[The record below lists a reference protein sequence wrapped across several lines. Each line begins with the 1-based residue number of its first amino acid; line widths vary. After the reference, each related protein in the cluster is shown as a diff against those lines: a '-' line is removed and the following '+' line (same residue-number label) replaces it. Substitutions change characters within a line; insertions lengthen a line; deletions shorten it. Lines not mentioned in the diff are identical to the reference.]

1 MSNHAPT
8 PRTGLPRR
16 ALLGAAVATAAAGAL
31 DWHLPVPAAAAS
43 TTSSSLPFA
52 QPGHEVRP
60 KFRWWWPDG
69 LVRPDEI
76 RREIDQIADAGF
88 GGAEIAA
95 VHHSV
100 TDAAVLDTA
109 HHGWGSASW
118 VTGVEAALTQAARR
132 GITVDLTIG
141 PSWPAAVPGITPDS
155 DAAVKE
161 LAYGSAT
168 LTAGTSYSGAVPAPV
183 HTAAPGVTRQDLLLV
198 HAARVNTA
206 NSTRK
211 ETGLDLDSV
220 TDLSDAV
227 TMRHPHLDRARRR
240 HLGDPLVLGARLRT
254 DPGGRPAHRHR
265 RVRGRPLQ
273 RGRHPGGDRLLG
285 GPRSHPR
292 RTCGC

>member
-31 DWHLPVPAAAAS
+31 DWRLPVPAAAAS
-43 TTSSSLPFA
+43 APSLPFA
-52 QPGHEVRP
+52 EPAREVRP

-88 GGAEIAA
+88 GGAEIGA

-100 TDAAVLDTA
+100 TDTAVLDTA

-118 VTGVEAALTQAARR
+118 VAGVEAALAQAARR

-161 LAYGSAT
+161 LAYGTVT
-168 LTAGTSYSGAVPAPV
+168 LAAGTAYSGAVPAPV
-183 HTAAPGVTRQDLLLV
+183 YAAASGVTRQDLLLV
-198 HAARVNTA
+198 QAARVNTA

-227 TMRHPHLDRARRR
+227 TAGTLTWTAPDDGTWVILSYW
-240 HLGDPLVLGARLRT
+240 
-254 DPGGRPAHRHR
+254 
-265 RVRGRPLQ
+265 VRGSGQTPE
-273 RGRHPGGDRLLG
+273 GGPHTAPDAYVVDHFSAAGTRAVTDFWDDRLLT
-285 GPRSHPR
+285 PAVR
-292 RTCGC
+292 RL